1 MAYTKYKKTPVK
13 KELRVIRNWSNL
25 QQNIFADISSEQGNT
40 QVIARAG
47 TGKTSTIVEGMFYAP
62 DISDVLFCAFAKA
75 SQEELE
81 KRSPPNST
89 VKTFHG
95 LGYAACRR
103 AFPRL
108 GKIDNKGEKLHGYIG
123 AERGTD
129 DDTYD
134 VRCNIANTVSLAK
147 GYLSSSPEEID
158 SIIDHHG
165 IDLCSDTREA
175 FITTVLK
182 VMKACKNDTNRID
195 FDDMVWFPIVHG
207 LSLNKYGL
215 VFIDEA
221 QDLNLAQIELALG
234 SVKTNGRIISVGD
247 DRQAIYGWRGADSK
261 AIENIVTRMQCK
273 TLPLN
278 ITYRC
283 GRAIV
288 EMAQSIVPDLE
299 AAQSVHDGH
308 VERVTSKFLNEHVK
322 PGDFVLSRTNA
333 PMIRGCLDLLK
344 AGIPANIQGK
354 DIGEGLIYMI
364 KKSKAASVP
373 AFLGWLEEWK
383 NTEVERL
390 TAKRRDSSLVQDKA
404 EMLENFCEG
413 TRDITDVK
421 KNIKTLFS
429 TGDDSTR
436 VMFSTV
442 HRAKGME
449 RENVFLLEN
458 TFKPGKNVEE
468 DNIWY
473 VGITRAKNNLYLV
486 NKQNN

>member
-1 MAYTKYKKTPVK
+1 MAYSRGYKKPPVVK
-13 KELRVIRNWSNL
+13 LPRQTRDWSVL
-25 QQNIFADISSEQGNT
+25 QRNIFTDIESGKGNT

-47 TGKTSTIVEGMFYAP
+47 TGKTSTIVEGMFYTP
-62 DISDVLFCAFAKA
+62 CVQDTLFCAFAKA
-75 SQEELE
+75 SQEELD
-81 KRSPPNST
+81 KRAPTGSI

-95 LGYAACRR
+95 LGNAACRR

-108 GKIDNKGEKLHGYIG
+108 GKIDDKGAKLYGYIG
-123 AERGTD
+123 AERGND
-129 DDTYD
+129 DETYD
-134 VRCNIANTVSLAK
+134 VRSNIANTVSLAK
-147 GYLSSSPEEID
+147 GYLASSPEDID
-158 SIIDHHG
+158 MIIDRHG
-165 IDLCSDTREA
+165 IDLCDDNREA

-207 LSLNKYGL
+207 LTLDKYGF
-215 VFIDEA
+215 VFIDES

-234 SVKTNGRIISVGD
+234 SVKADGRIVSVGD

-261 AIENIVTRMQCK
+261 AIDNIVNRMQCK
-273 TLPLN
+273 ILPLN

-288 EMAQSIVPDLE
+288 EMAQAIVPDLE
-299 AAQSVHDGH
+299 AAPTNHDGH
-308 VERVTSKFLNEHVK
+308 VERVSSKFLEQNVK

-354 DIGEGLIYMI
+354 DIGKGLIYMI
-364 KKSKAASVP
+364 KKSQATSVSS
-373 AFLGWLEEWK
+373 FLGWVEEWRSA
-383 NTEVERL
+383 EVERL
-390 TAKRRDSSLVQDKA
+390 TTLKRDSSLIEDKA

-413 TRDITDVK
+413 TRSLDDVRD
-421 KNIKTLFS
+421 NIKRLFND
-429 TGDDSTR
+429 GDDTSR

-449 RENVFLLEN
+449 RDNVFLLEH

-473 VGITRAKNNLYLV
+473 VGMTRAKQNLYMV
-486 NKQNN
+486 SKQ